1 MCATPWLAAL
11 CPFALGC
18 WICVNWAGKARCAAN
33 WRPKLVPPKS
43 TCQEHRIPKA
53 LFEHW
58 SIHKWCVCW
67 SFLCW
72 TLATTTSLMR
82 KLWQQ
87 VCDVSAGHE
96 PPAIFLGNGTTSHD
110 EPILKWSVYHCV
122 SCICACRFW
131 TSHILGHVRSRDSNW
146 ALRQRSQ
153 SMRIAFKERATT
165 SQHVLLNVKW
175 IAQPVLPLYLNHNMP
190 GCFLFLGWNLRQR
203 VHDNRNC
210 ANKTKK
216 TTKGEIHP
224 REMMRIHLRC
234 RTLQNILGDCGCR
247 WRSGVGN
254 PRPAGE

>member
-43 TCQEHRIPKA
+43 TCQEHRIPRA

-122 SCICACRFW
+122 SCICAP
-131 TSHILGHVRSRDSNW
+131 ILDLSYLGSRKIARLKLSAPAKVAEHAHSLQGEGDDES
-146 ALRQRSQ
+146 ACPAQREMNSSTRAPTVLESQ
-153 SMRIAFKERATT
+153 NAWLFLVSGLEFATT
-165 SQHVLLNVKW
+165 GSW
-175 IAQPVLPLYLNHNMP
+175 
-190 GCFLFLGWNLRQR
+190 
-203 VHDNRNC
+203 
-210 ANKTKK
+210 
-216 TTKGEIHP
+216 
-224 REMMRIHLRC
+224 
-234 RTLQNILGDCGCR
+234 
-247 WRSGVGN
+247 
-254 PRPAGE
+254 